1 MDRHALG
8 VNDSHSGW
16 ARRAAAAVVAVVAL
30 ACAGLSPALASGADA
45 APAAGAAAVGAE
57 VPRIDGP
64 ALAAVVTVPALK
76 SFVEPLLPAGS
87 TVKIL
92 MQPGRSEHGYEFT
105 PTDLR
110 ALAQADVV
118 VYVGLGLEPQV
129 AEFLERRKDSSRRVI
144 VFADAVGI
152 EMPEGHEHSDPGH
165 VHGPGCNHGPVDQH
179 LWLDPVLCA
188 ELVPSVR
195 RAVEQE
201 LVERKELTV
210 DRREALKRA
219 EDSLRARIMGVDA
232 AWREGVKAFAG
243 KAIITHH
250 NAFGRP
256 AERYGFEVAEVIH
269 ANPTVE
275 PSPAEIAAVAKAVRE
290 QRVGAIFIEPQFNP
304 AVAERIAKSA
314 DARIGRLDPLGTG
327 DWFALMEQNLRSL
340 RTTLAPETATEAGA
354 GAAAASA
361 GGSAGGSA
369 GASATPSR

>member
-1 MDRHALG
+1 MAQSAIG
-8 VNDSHSGW
+8 VGSSHSGW
-16 ARRAAAAVVAVVAL
+16 ARRAAAAVVSL

-45 APAAGAAAVGAE
+45 APVASAAAVVGGVGGEAA
-57 VPRIDGP
+57 PRIDGP

-76 SFVEPLLPAGS
+76 SFVEPLLPVGS
-87 TVKIL
+87 TVTIL

-110 ALAQADVV
+110 ALAKADVV
-118 VYVGLGLEPQV
+118 MYVGLGLEPQV
-129 AEFLERRKDSSRRVI
+129 AEFLERREDSSRRVI

-152 EMPEGHEHSDPGH
+152 EIPEGHEHSDPGH

-188 ELVPSVR
+188 ELIPSVR

-219 EDSLRARIMGVDA
+219 EESLRARIMGVDA

-290 QRVGAIFIEPQFNP
+290 RKVGAIFVEPQFNP
-304 AVAERIAKSA
+304 AVAERIAKTA
-314 DARIGRLDPLGTG
+314 EARIGRLDPLGTG
-327 DWFALMEQNLRSL
+327 DWFTLMEQNLRSL
-340 RTTLAPETATEAGA
+340 RTTLAPETAADAAAGVGA
-354 GAAAASA
+354 GTAASA
-361 GGSAGGSA
+361 G
-369 GASATPSR
+369 ASR